1 MAPLAAA
8 LLWLCAREAYASRAC
23 SDEHPECAQ
32 WASSGECTRNPAFML
47 SSCRQSCRQCEPPP
61 ARTKAFKAEEVLGGG
76 AYSLHVGKL
85 KMVTL
90 HLGNFDLGGARRWC
104 DDHSSCVGFAV
115 HSATPSP
122 LPHGVARYAFA
133 RTFSSI
139 EEDVEWVSFVKGGL
153 PGQCEARACEGGGWH
168 EKQVAK
174 YYLRAAEL
182 LAEKRQPQLVIDQ
195 IRYALLSG
203 ADREAS
209 YMVRA
214 TAYLMQGNVDNCKR
228 DLSAILRSDPDHSE
242 AKALHRKIKKFTKAV
257 EEGSELER
265 ARSWSAALAKYS
277 SAHALFSP
285 ALPTATLQSGL
296 CRCSLKLRRA
306 SDAVSWCEKAYSAD
320 ENDLEMLFALCDAK
334 ALSGEDHAA
343 LQLLRT
349 AQRRHPHQGQI
360 HQKIQALERRI
371 KQKGKVDYYKILGV
385 VRSAS
390 AREIKK
396 AYHKLAMKWHPD
408 KNPDDKEAASEKF
421 KKIARAYEVLG
432 DEDTRRRYD
441 AGEDVDDPNARQQQ
455 QQQHNPFGYR
465 QHGFQG
471 GGQRFHFSGGI

>member
-23 SDEHPECAQ
+23 SDDHPEAEGSASLRLRERKLSRRRRC
-32 WASSGECTRNPAFML
+32 WAA
-47 SSCRQSCRQCEPPP
+47 
-61 ARTKAFKAEEVLGGG
+61 ARTRCTWG
-76 AYSLHVGKL
+76 SS
-85 KMVTL
+85 
-90 HLGNFDLGGARRWC
+90 RW
-104 DDHSSCVGFAV
+104 SRST
-115 HSATPSP
+115 SATSTLAAP
-122 LPHGVARYAFA
+122 VAGATITPRALA
-133 RTFSSI
+133 SRTFSSI

-265 ARSWSAALAKYS
+265 ARSWAAALAKYS

-371 KQKGKVDYYKILGV
+371 KQKGKVDDYKILGV